1 MRSRT
6 LAATAW
12 VWVVIC
18 FPIATALNAAA
29 GDFHLQAQ
37 LLWATDGEKP
47 PEGKN
52 YKPVDPAIG
61 KKLRDIPL
69 KWKNYFEVNRTNF
82 VVASAAVRK
91 VAISEK
97 CQLEVRT
104 RGDSSIEVKL
114 IGKTKEVIKRTQ
126 SLPPGEILAVG
137 GNSPND
143 TGWLVVLRQIPKGK

>member
-1 MRSRT
+1 MRLKIPAASVWL
-6 LAATAW
+6 LA
-12 VWVVIC
+12 VIA
-18 FPIATALNAAA
+18 FPILTCRSAIAA
-29 GDFHLQAQ
+29 DFHLQAQ
-37 LLWATDGEKP
+37 LLWATDGEKS

-52 YKPVDPAIG
+52 YKPVEAAIA
-61 KKLRDIPL
+61 KKLKDIPL

-82 VVASAAVRK
+82 VVASTAVRK

-97 CQLEVRT
+97 CQLEVST

-143 TGWLVVLRQIPKGK
+143 TGWLVVIRQVPKGK

>member
-6 LAATAW
+6 LG
-12 VWVVIC
+12 
-18 FPIATALNAAA
+18 ATALVWLGTIFTFLPTAAVRA
-29 GDFHLQAQ
+29 SSGDFHLQAQ

-52 YKPVDPAIG
+52 YKPVDPAIA
-61 KKLRDIPL
+61 KKLKDIPL

-82 VVASAAVRK
+82 VVAAAAVRK

-97 CQLEVRT
+97 CQLEVST
-104 RGDSSIEVKL
+104 RGDSSLEVKL
-114 IGKTKEVIKRTQ
+114 IGKGKEVIKRTQ

-143 TGWLVVLRQIPKGK
+143 